1 MDEAI
6 ERFALF
12 AAHPHGG
19 ISLFD
24 GVLSAAVGKP
34 AGVAQ
39 QIAKRHRSAGSTSLE
54 GRLVSGYPNGQFL
67 PFGYDAMDGVVE
79 LKVALFVELHKRNG
93 RDRFAHG
100 VDAENG
106 VIGDGNFAL
115 SVCFPE
121 RLEVSWVA
129 MPRDQGLTPDEFSRG
144 NVIAVKM
151 IGNPC

>member
-54 GRLVSGYPNGQFL
+54 GRLVSGYPNGQIL
-67 PFGYDAMDGVVE
+67 PFGNDAMDGVVE
-79 LKVALFVELHKRNG
+79 LKVALFVELHERNG

-106 VIGDGNFAL
+106 VIGNWNLTLPVCL
-115 SVCFPE
+115 SE
-121 RLEVSWVA
+121 RLEVRWVA
-129 MPRDQGLTPDEFSRG
+129 VPRDQGLTADEFPCRD
-144 NVIAVKM
+144 VIALKM
-151 IGNPC
+151 IGNPS

>member
-12 AAHPHGG
+12 AAHPDGG
-19 ISLFD
+19 IGLFN

-39 QIAKRHRSAGSTSLE
+39 QIAKRHRPVGSTGLE
-54 GRLVSGYPNGQFL
+54 GRFVSGYPNGQIL
-67 PFGYDAMDGVVE
+67 PFGNDAMDGVVE
-79 LKVALFVELHKRNG
+79 LKVALFVELHERHR

-106 VIGDGNFAL
+106 VIGNWNLTFP
-115 SVCFPE
+115 VCFSE
-121 RLEVSWVA
+121 RLEVRWVA
-129 MPRDQGLTPDEFSRG
+129 VPRDQALTAD
-144 NVIAVKM
+144 
-151 IGNPC
+151 